1 MSETMTKN
9 TTENRRKAQERRA
22 TEVKMMLENI
32 ERLNRIGVALSSERD
47 TSRLLEMILLGAK
60 EIANADGGTLYTVTD
75 DDKLKFEIMRTDSL
89 NIAMG
94 GTTGKDIPFPAL
106 PIYREDGSPNT
117 GMVAAY
123 AVINDK
129 TVNIEDAYEAEGFDF
144 SGTRKFDA
152 NTGYRSKSFLTIPMK
167 NHEKEIIGVL
177 QLLNSKDHNSGEVI
191 AFTPQIQQ
199 LVESLASQAAIALT
213 NQNLIE
219 GLKALFESFITLIA
233 DAIDEKSPYTGG
245 HCRRVPEMAMMLGKC
260 AVEAKTGAF
269 ADFTMSE
276 KELYE
281 LRIAAW
287 LHDCGKVTTPEYV
300 VDKATKLA
308 TIFDRIE
315 LVDTRFEVLKQQAE
329 VEMLRKQMDL
339 LRKGRPDHAQVMEVQ
354 LRAHQKQLDDDR
366 DFIRNANIGGEFMTE
381 EHQNRVKQIAAYKYK
396 NEKGEIQPFLSEN
409 EVYNLN
415 IARGTLTNEERQVI
429 NNHIVVTIN
438 MLESLPYPKA
448 LRRVP
453 EYAGGHHER
462 MDGKG
467 YPRGLT
473 KEQMSI
479 PARIMGIADI
489 FEALT
494 ARDRPYKKA
503 KTLSESLF
511 ILGKMMLDNH
521 VDPDLFD
528 LFIREKVYL
537 TYAKQFLE
545 PDQIDEVDESK
556 IPGYKP

>member
-1 MSETMTKN
+1 MSDPKKT
-9 TTENRRKAQERRA
+9 
-22 TEVKMMLENI
+22 LENI
-32 ERLNRIGVALSSERD
+32 ARLNRIGVALSSERD
-47 TSRLLEMILLGAK
+47 TKRLLEMILLGAK

-75 DDKLKFEIMRTDSL
+75 DNKLKFEIMRTDSL
-89 NIAMG
+89 HIAMG
-94 GTTGKDIPFPAL
+94 GTTGKDIPFPPL
-106 PIYREDGSPNT
+106 PLYREDGTPNT
-117 GMVAAY
+117 NMVAAY
-123 AVINDK
+123 SVINDK
-129 TVNIEDAYEAEGFDF
+129 TVNIADAYEEEGFDF

-167 NHEKEIIGVL
+167 NHENEIIGVL
-177 QLLNSKDHNSGEVI
+177 QLLNAQKQGSTEVI
-191 AFTPQIQQ
+191 PFSSENQQ
-199 LVESLASQAAIALT
+199 LVESLASQAAVALT
-213 NQNLIE
+213 NHNLIE

-245 HCRRVPEMAMMLGKC
+245 HCRRVPEMAMMLAKS
-260 AVEAKTGAF
+260 AVETKTGPL
-269 ADFTMSE
+269 ADFTMTE

-315 LVDTRFEVLKQQAE
+315 LVDSRFEVLKAQAE
-329 VEMLRKQMDL
+329 IEMLRKQIEAL
-339 LRKGRPDHAQVMEVQ
+339 QKGRPDRLPSMEVQ
-354 LRAHQKQLDDDR
+354 LRAYKEQLDDDR
-366 DFIRNANIGGEFMTE
+366 EFIRKANIGGEFMTQ
-381 EHQNRVKQIAAYKYK
+381 EHQDRVRSIGAYTYI
-396 NEKGEIQPFLSEN
+396 NDKGERVPFLSEN
-409 EVYNLN
+409 EIYNLN
-415 IARGTLTNEERQVI
+415 IARGTLTNEEREII

-448 LRRVP
+448 LKRVP

-473 KEQMSI
+473 RDQMSI

-511 ILGKMMLDNH
+511 ILGKMKLDNH

-528 LFIREKVYL
+528 LFIREKIYL
-537 TYAKQFLE
+537 QYAKQFLE
-545 PDQIDEVDESK
+545 PDQIDEVDVTK
-556 IPGYKP
+556 IPGYTP